1 MTESR
6 LMIEGVW
13 GESGEGR
20 EKGRITEGHKKTLGD
35 VGYVHT
41 LDCGVLYPLVETL
54 DCTL

>member
-1 MTESR
+1 
-6 LMIEGVW
+6 MIEGVW